1 MAGGLLNLIAYG
13 NQNIIMHGNPTK
25 SFFKTKYVKYTNF
38 GLQKFR
44 IDQFGQT
51 NLSLSK
57 PSNYTFKI
65 SRYGDLLMDTYLV
78 FTLPKIWSPILKYN
92 DTEYRPYQF
101 KWIKNIGTEIIKEI
115 TFTIGGHIIQKFSG
129 SFLKNIVERDFNSK
143 KEAFNIMIGNHNDL
157 IDPANFSNRDNNYPN
172 AFRNEDNDTSGCE
185 PSIPETQIYV
195 PINTWY
201 NFLSTTALPLIC
213 LQYAELE
220 INFTLRPIEELFVI
234 KDVAYDANQNEVTC
248 YENIP
253 YIQPKQSQNE
263 LYGFYRFINEP
274 PVRDISI
281 NFQYKD
287 TRMSSNFDVHLMT
300 TQCFLDNEE
309 RSLFA
314 ENSQEYLIRE
324 VHEYD
329 FEKINKSNK
338 IKLESY
344 GLVSNWMWY
353 FQRNDVFKRNEWS
366 NYSNWPYEYKLPN
379 DLIKLKNLSDQDI
392 LYPLSTTSL
401 YQDVSKNIYIT
412 GPEIN
417 DFSQKNFRDILKNF
431 AIICDGKYRENS
443 MPAGI
448 YDKIEKYSRTTGS
461 SINGLYFYN
470 FCLTTDPLIY
480 QPNGVFNT
488 NKFKNIEFE
497 YNLTDNPP
505 FDLSNVNFSVICDP
519 DSGEVIATSKE
530 PTSIYRYNYNLHIY
544 EERYNILKFQSGT
557 ASLVYSR

>member
-25 SFFKTKYVKYTNF
+25 SFFKTTYVKYTNF

-44 IDQFGQT
+44 IDQFGQN
-51 NLSLSK
+51 NLSLATPTDYK
-57 PSNYTFKI
+57 FKI
-65 SRYGDLLMDTYLV
+65 KRYADLLMDTYLV

-92 DTEYRPYQF
+92 ETEYRPYEF

-115 TFTIGGHIIQKFSG
+115 TFTIGGYIIQKFSG

-143 KEAFNIMIGNHNDL
+143 KDIFNVMIGNHNDL
-157 IDPANFSNRDNNYPN
+157 IDPANFSNRKNNYPN
-172 AFRNEDNDTSGCE
+172 AFRNEDNDISGCE

-234 KDVAYDANQNEVTC
+234 KDVAYDANENQVTC
-248 YENIP
+248 YENVP
-253 YIQPKQSQNE
+253 YIQPKQSQDD

-281 NFQYKD
+281 NYQYTD
-287 TRMSSNFDVHLMT
+287 TRVTRNYDVHLIT

-329 FEKINKSNK
+329 FERINNRHK
-338 IKLESY
+338 IKLDSY

-353 FQRNDVFKRNEWS
+353 FQRDDVNKRNEWS
-366 NYSNWPYEYKLPN
+366 NYSNWPYEDKIPN

-412 GPEIN
+412 GAEID
-417 DFSQKNFRDILKNF
+417 DFSQKNFRDILKDF
-431 AIICDGKYRENS
+431 AIICDGKYRENTLPS
-443 MPAGI
+443 GI
-448 YDKIEKYSRTTGS
+448 YNKIEKYSRTTGS
-461 SINGLYFYN
+461 AKNGLYFYN
-470 FCLTTDPLIY
+470 FCLTTDPSIY

-488 NKFKNIEFE
+488 NKFKKIEFE
-497 YNLTDNPP
+497 YNLTENPP
-505 FDLSNVNFSVICDP
+505 FDISNVNFSVICDP
-519 DSGEVIATSKE
+519 DTGQVIATSKE